1 MTVVAPYEN
10 KMYEAII
17 TELDTSAG
25 TAKVKFANYST
36 IETVLISQLG
46 EFTGK
51 RTERGRWVN
60 NFTFSEPL
68 YKLWKLKIQ
77 KDFVSKVYRIIFSR
91 WASQDPMARAPLPST
106 VMDNDVGINSKAARE
121 KVKTDF

>member
-51 RTERGRWVN
+51 RTERGR
-60 NFTFSEPL
+60 
-68 YKLWKLKIQ
+68 
-77 KDFVSKVYRIIFSR
+77 
-91 WASQDPMARAPLPST
+91 
-106 VMDNDVGINSKAARE
+106 
-121 KVKTDF
+121 

>member
-1 MTVVAPYEN
+1 MGLTVQAPYEK

-25 TAKVKFANYST
+25 TAKVKFANYNT

-51 RTERGRWVN
+51 KTERGRYGHFSTEI
-60 NFTFSEPL
+60 NFFL
-68 YKLWKLKIQ
+68 N
-77 KDFVSKVYRIIFSR
+77 IFY
-91 WASQDPMARAPLPST
+91 
-106 VMDNDVGINSKAARE
+106 
-121 KVKTDF
+121 

>member
-68 YKLWKLKIQ
+68 YNLDSI
-77 KDFVSKVYRIIFSR
+77 SYGS
-91 WASQDPMARAPLPST
+91 
-106 VMDNDVGINSKAARE
+106 
-121 KVKTDF
+121 